1 MDPAYAATAVSHPA
15 PPAPPGPTRNRPAQ
29 NRPTLVAAIKTLH
42 RFEVG
47 PIYFFVL
54 VWGMFVAASRPSDL
68 WSAAAILALFING
81 LSLFSGFVLNNYSDY
96 PIDRRSQLKGYIA
109 DAVERVGLRRTLIL
123 YWIEQAVTVAA
134 AAVVSVLLHNW
145 LFVVVK
151 LIGIGA
157 GMMYNG
163 EPFRMKR
170 RGIWNP
176 ILFSIRFGFV
186 PGLIAYLAVHGGA
199 IGTGGWL
206 VLAGATL
213 LSFSRGFWNA
223 VSDTDEDRAE
233 NIVTAAVRYGA
244 RAAMSCAVISLIPAC
259 LLIGG
264 GLWLLFGPAYAIG
277 GVAGA
282 VGATAY
288 RYLLLRR
295 AADDRAAISLLSSAV
310 RRVDMRWSQATYWTI
325 ALAGLVHV
333 IVVS

>member
-1 MDPAYAATAVSHPA
+1 MDPAYAATATSVSA
-15 PPAPPGPTRNRPAQ
+15 PPAPPQTLR

-47 PIYFFVL
+47 PVYFFVL
-54 VWGMFVAASRPSDL
+54 VWGMFIAARRPSDL

-134 AAVVSVLLHNW
+134 AAAVSVLLHNW

-186 PGLIAYLAVHGGA
+186 PGMIAYFAVHGGGS
-199 IGTGGWL
+199 IGAGAWL

-213 LSFSRGFWNA
+213 LSFSRGFWNS

-244 RAAMSCAVISLIPAC
+244 RTAMICAVISLVPAC
-259 LLIGG
+259 LLIGA
-264 GLWLLFGPAYAIG
+264 GLWWMFGPAYAIAG
-277 GVAGA
+277 AAGA
-282 VGATAY
+282 VGATVY

-295 AADDRAAISLLSSAV
+295 ATDDRVAIVLLSSAI
-310 RRVDMRWSQATYWTI
+310 RRVDTRWSQATYLTI
-325 ALAGLVHV
+325 ALAGLAHV